1 MPIIRCTPLIGI
13 PPWGL
18 VASFDGTTHR
28 FVYRLPARITELKDH
43 LSRYLDHVKGGGSV
57 LVFDRDQPV
66 AQIVPIQSGRHNT
79 GELGERLGRLER
91 RGIVRR
97 GAGGLPDWLGR
108 RKPPKLRG
116 SVLQDLLKERAGGW

>member
-1 MPIIRCTPLIGI
+1 MKK
-13 PPWGL
+13 
-18 VASFDGTTHR
+18 
-28 FVYRLPARITELKDH
+28 ARIAELKDH

-79 GELGERLGRLER
+79 GDLGERLGRLER

-97 GAGGLPDWLGR
+97 GAGGLPAWRGR
-108 RKPPKLRG
+108 G
-116 SVLQDLLKERAGGW
+116 LLIGPAGLLAQRWHREQADVAS

>member
-1 MPIIRCTPLIGI
+1 MKK
-13 PPWGL
+13 
-18 VASFDGTTHR
+18 
-28 FVYRLPARITELKDH
+28 ARIAELKDH
-43 LSRYLDHVKGGGSV
+43 LSRYLDYVKGGGSV

-66 AQIVPIQSGRHNT
+66 AQIVPIRGGRHKT
-79 GELGERLGRLER
+79 GERGERLERLER

-116 SVLQDLLKERAGGW
+116 SVLKDLLKERVGGW

>member
-1 MPIIRCTPLIGI
+1 MKK
-13 PPWGL
+13 
-18 VASFDGTTHR
+18 
-28 FVYRLPARITELKDH
+28 ARIAELKDH

-66 AQIVPIQSGRHNT
+66 AQIVPIQSGRHKT
-79 GELGERLGRLER
+79 GDLGERLGRLER

-116 SVLQDLLKERAGGW
+116 VCFKTFSKSVQVDGEVLGYLRADRPGGS

>member
-1 MPIIRCTPLIGI
+1 MKK
-13 PPWGL
+13 
-18 VASFDGTTHR
+18 
-28 FVYRLPARITELKDH
+28 ARIAELKDH

-97 GAGGLPDWLGR
+97 GAGGLPGLLGG
-108 RKPPKLRG
+108 RKPPELPG
-116 SVLQDLLKERAGGW
+116 GVLQDLSQKRARGWWG

>member
-1 MPIIRCTPLIGI
+1 MKK
-13 PPWGL
+13 
-18 VASFDGTTHR
+18 
-28 FVYRLPARITELKDH
+28 ARIAELKDH

-66 AQIVPIQSGRHNT
+66 AQIVPIQGGRHNT
-79 GELGERLGRLER
+79 GERGERLGRLER

-116 SVLQDLLKERAGGW
+116 DRKSTRLNSSHSQISYAVFCFKK

>member
-1 MPIIRCTPLIGI
+1 MKK
-13 PPWGL
+13 
-18 VASFDGTTHR
+18 
-28 FVYRLPARITELKDH
+28 ARIAELKDH

-66 AQIVPIQSGRHNT
+66 AQIVPIQGGRHNT
-79 GELGERLGRLER
+79 GERGERLGRLER